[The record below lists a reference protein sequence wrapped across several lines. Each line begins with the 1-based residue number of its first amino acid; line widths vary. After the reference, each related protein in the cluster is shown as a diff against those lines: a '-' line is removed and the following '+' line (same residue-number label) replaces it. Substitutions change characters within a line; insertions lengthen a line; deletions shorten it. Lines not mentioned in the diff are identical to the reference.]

1 MRVRRMF
8 GVVIVAVGLA
18 LAFARPMDARSPYAA
33 PAENAAALETAA
45 R

>member
-1 MRVRRMF
+1 MKARML

-18 LAFARPMDARSPYAA
+18 LTFARPMDAMSPYAA
-33 PAENAAALETAA
+33 PAERAAAMEAAA